1 MPFRMTMGSNIFK
14 ERNVR
19 LVIASAMVFG
29 VLIGLSLADVVFD
42 DYQTGLA
49 DKDGD
54 NVPDVSDLEPNGDA
68 GIRFTLVE
76 VIHPELELQ
85 ANVTLILGYNDN
97 GDSKGMLNGQV
108 CALNFTILENT
119 TVTRPSHNCVFQ
131 VADYALRS
139 VSFEYRMFE
148 DKLINGELTRENWD
162 IFAGDDN
169 QNPWGTNT
177 TVDPAFL
184 SVGSTILLDGMSD
197 DDSWENNAKVIWY
210 TNSVEIFAD

>member
-1 MPFRMTMGSNIFK
+1 MDSNVFEDKKVRM
-14 ERNVR
+14 V
-19 LVIASAMVFG
+19 VASALILG
-29 VLIGLSLADVVFD
+29 ILIGLSLADVVFD
-42 DYQTGLA
+42 DYQTGLG

-54 NVPDVSDLEPNGDA
+54 NVPDISDLEPDGDA

-76 VIHPELELQ
+76 IIHQELSSDT
-85 ANVTLILGYNDN
+85 NITLVLGYNDN
-97 GDSKGMLNGQV
+97 GDSEGKLNGQV
-108 CALNFTILENT
+108 CILNLTVMENT

-148 DKLINGELTRENWD
+148 EKVINHETIRENCD
-162 IFAGDDN
+162 IFAGNDN
-169 QNPWGTNT
+169 ENPWGTNT
-177 TVDPAFL
+177 TVDPGFL

-197 DDSWENNAKVIWY
+197 SDDWEKNARVIWY

>member
-1 MPFRMTMGSNIFK
+1 MDSNVFVDNKVRM
-14 ERNVR
+14 V
-19 LVIASAMVFG
+19 VASALILG
-29 VLIGLSLADVVFD
+29 ILIGLSLADVVFD
-42 DYQTGLA
+42 DYQTGLG

-54 NVPDVSDLEPNGDA
+54 NVPDISDLEPDGDA

-76 VIHPELELQ
+76 IIHEELSSDT
-85 ANVTLILGYNDN
+85 NITLVLGYNDN
-97 GDSKGMLNGQV
+97 GDSEGKLNGQV
-108 CALNFTILENT
+108 CILNLTIIENT

-148 DKLINGELTRENWD
+148 EKVINHETIRENWD
-162 IFAGDDN
+162 IFAGNDN
-169 QNPWGTNT
+169 ENPWGTNT
-177 TVDPAFL
+177 TVDPGFL

-197 DDSWENNAKVIWY
+197 SDDWEKNARVIWY